1 MSFHQYQGPKRFQL
15 YTSDDDDDDDILD
28 FVALPY
34 LFTTTILLQQ
44 RFQLPASASASFSF
58 HKLKHRFRSK
68 LEKNILYSTSLDAM
82 QCHAIRECQADRQTD
97 KIHEK
102 LGPNRT

>member
-15 YTSDDDDDDDILD
+15 HTSDDEDDDIPV
-28 FVALPY
+28 FVSAPVPY

-44 RFQLPASASASFSF
+44 LQHPASASFSF

-68 LEKNILYSTSLDAM
+68 LDLYSTSLDALH
-82 QCHAIRECQADRQTD
+82 CNAVRECQVDRQTD
-97 KIHEK
+97 
-102 LGPNRT
+102 RQDT

>member
-15 YTSDDDDDDDILD
+15 YTLDDDDDDNIPV
-28 FVALPY
+28 FVPVPY
-34 LFTTTILLQQ
+34 LFTTTVLLQ
-44 RFQLPASASASFSF
+44 LPASASFSF

-68 LEKNILYSTSLDAM
+68 LDLYSTSLDALH
-82 QCHAIRECQADRQTD
+82 CNAVRECQVDRQTD

-102 LGPNRT
+102 FP